1 MKVPVVM
8 PQLGLTMTEGS
19 VNTWLMKIGDKVN
32 KGDML
37 FVVSTD
43 KSDMEIESLD
53 EGTFSEIVVPLNEVV
68 PVGTVIAYLERPGDG
83 SAGGTA
89 SVKAAAADV
98 PAPPAA
104 EKLAAPAAMASAA
117 SVAKAEP
124 VAASKAAPP
133 EPKVEAAPKVE
144 ARVSP
149 RARRAAGQLGVD
161 LSKVTGSGRE
171 GRIRE
176 KDVLSAQALAGPSAP
191 VVAMSA
197 QDLRRRQI
205 IAEKLTES
213 IQTIP
218 HFSVAAEVNA
228 RELVAL
234 RESLKGPVE
243 KQSNVK
249 LTVTDLIFKALGMA
263 LELTPAMKAKWEAG
277 SPHTYSGCDLGLAV
291 ATEKGVVAPVIRG
304 VDRLDL
310 TEIARKRT
318 DAVEK
323 ARASRLSVT
332 DLEGGLGTLSNL
344 GMFRVDQFQAL
355 ITPGQSFIL
364 AAGKIDNRPWVD
376 KGVLTTAPTLRLT
389 LSVDHRV
396 ADGAIAAQFL
406 GELAEILENPYRL
419 LWEPKKSR

>member
-1 MKVPVVM
+1 M

-53 EGTFSEIVVPLNEVV
+53 EGTFSEIVIPLNEVV

-83 SAGGTA
+83 KADGA
-89 SVKAAAADV
+89 APAKAAV
-98 PAPPAA
+98 TPPPAA
-104 EKLAAPAAMASAA
+104 LKPAAPAAPAVEAA
-117 SVAKAEP
+117 PVAKAEP
-124 VAASKAAPP
+124 VAVPKA
-133 EPKVEAAPKVE
+133 ESAAPKVE
-144 ARVSP
+144 VHVSP
-149 RARRAAGQLGVD
+149 RARRAAGQLGVE

-176 KDVLSAQALAGPSAP
+176 RDVLSAQTHAVPAAP
-191 VVAMSA
+191 AVAMSA

-218 HFSVAAEVNA
+218 HFSVAAEINA
-228 RELVAL
+228 RELIAL
-234 RESLKGPVE
+234 RENLKGPIE
-243 KQSNVK
+243 QQSKVK
-249 LTVTDLIFKALGMA
+249 LTVTDLLFKALGMA
-263 LELTPAMKAKWEAG
+263 LERTPAMKATWEAG
-277 SPHTYSGCDLGLAV
+277 SPHAHSGCDLGLAV
-291 ATEKGVVAPVIRG
+291 ATEKGVVAPVVRG
-304 VDRLDL
+304 VDVLDL

-318 DAVEK
+318 EAVEK

-376 KGVLTTAPTLRLT
+376 KGVLTVAPTLRLN

-406 GELAEILENPYRL
+406 GELTEILENPYRL